1 MKPPIFRLPLP
12 GQFTTN
18 TLTAALSLALMGA
31 SIGPSVFAQ
40 TPCPEVRVLAEEL
53 LAPSKVIQTPLG
65 DFLVSENG
73 TGAPNTGRISI
84 VDSQGTRRTLLDGLP
99 SGIDHTGGKSGTS
112 SLWLRGRTLFVV
124 NGLGDVTL
132 PGPLPGTEMPN
143 PHPSSPIFSS
153 VLEVHFSAAMEQRT
167 TGVALTPADHVA
179 LKNGKELI
187 LSDADGQKMTLR
199 LVVDF
204 PDYAPE
210 PMPTFPANVRHC
222 NPYGI
227 VADAQYLYVIDAGFN
242 IVRKVDSNTG
252 ASDTLV
258 TFPRTPNPAPVG
270 KPFIENVPT
279 SIHPAGGQLLVTLLS
294 GAPAFLPG
302 YSQVWQVDPASGAA
316 GPLVEGLSSA
326 IDTLP
331 LPQEQNYQSLLTLEY
346 DLNFPKSGPGR
357 LQFFATPT
365 STPSVVSACLVT
377 PTSMVYDV
385 NSGQLVIAQLGTGQL
400 VVLPLDIS
408 SL

>member
-1 MKPPIFRLPLP
+1 MKQQICHLPLP
-12 GQFTTN
+12 GPLTTK
-18 TLTAALSLALMGA
+18 TLAALLRLMLMEA
-31 SIGPSVFAQ
+31 AIESSVFAQ
-40 TPCPEVRVLAEEL
+40 TPCPEATVLADGL

-84 VDSQGTRRTLLDGLP
+84 VDSHCQRTLLDGLP
-99 SGIDHTGGKSGTS
+99 SGIDHTGAKSGTS
-112 SLWLRGRTLFVV
+112 ALWLRGRTLFVV

-132 PGPLPGTEMPN
+132 PGPLPGSEMPN

-167 TGVALTPADHVA
+167 SGVTLTLADHQA
-179 LKNGKELI
+179 LKDGKELI
-187 LSDADGQKMTLR
+187 LRDAEGQKMTLR
-199 LVVDF
+199 LAVDF
-204 PDYAPE
+204 PDYVSE

-222 NPYGI
+222 NPYGV
-227 VADAQYLYVIDAGFN
+227 VADGQYLFVIDAGFN
-242 IVRKVDSNTG
+242 SVRKVDITTG
-252 ASDTLV
+252 ASHTLV
-258 TFPRTPNPAPVG
+258 AFPRTPNPAPTG
-270 KPFIENVPT
+270 KRLIENVPT

-302 YSQVWQVDPASGAA
+302 FSQVWQVDPDSGAA

-331 LPQEQNYQSLLTLEY
+331 LPQEQNFQSLLTLEY

-365 STPSVVSACLVT
+365 SIPSVVSACLVT
-377 PTSMVYDV
+377 PSSMVYDA
-385 NSGQLVIAQLGTGQL
+385 NSGQLVFVQLGTGQL
-400 VVLPLDIS
+400 LALPLDIL

>member
-1 MKPPIFRLPLP
+1 MKQQMRRMPLA
-12 GQFTTN
+12 GLLTSN
-18 TLTAALSLALMGA
+18 TLAAALSLALTGTW
-31 SIGPSVFAQ
+31 IGPSAFAQ
-40 TPCPEVRVLAEEL
+40 TPCPEASVLTGGL
-53 LAPSKVIQTPLG
+53 LAPSKIIQTPLG

-73 TGAPNTGRISI
+73 TGAPNSGRISI
-84 VDSQGTRRTLLDGLP
+84 VDSQGARRTLLDGLP

-112 SLWLRGRTLFVV
+112 ALWLRGRALFIV

-153 VLEVHFSAAMEQRT
+153 VLEVHFSAAMEQHT
-167 TGVALTPADHVA
+167 SGVALTLADHQA

-187 LSDADGQKMTLR
+187 LSDAGGQKMTLR

-204 PDYAPE
+204 PDYASE
-210 PMPTFPANVRHC
+210 PMPTFAANVRHC

-227 VADAQYLYVIDAGFN
+227 VAEGQYLYVIDAGFN
-242 IVRKVDSNTG
+242 VVRKVDITTG
-252 ASDTLV
+252 ISDTLV
-258 TFPRTPNPAPVG
+258 AFSRTPNPSPIG

-279 SIHPAGGQLLVTLLS
+279 SIHMAGGQLLVTLLS
-294 GAPAFLPG
+294 GAPSFLPG
-302 YSQVWQVDPASGAA
+302 YSQVWQVDPDSGSA

-365 STPSVVSACLVT
+365 SNPLVVSGCLVT
-377 PTSMVYDV
+377 PTSMVYDDK
-385 NSGQLVIAQLGTGQL
+385 SGQLVIAQLGTGQL
-400 VVLPLDIS
+400 VALPLDIP

>member
-1 MKPPIFRLPLP
+1 MKQPIRRLPLP
-12 GQFTTN
+12 GKLTTN
-18 TLTAALSLALMGA
+18 TLAAALSLTLMAA
-31 SIGPSVFAQ
+31 SIGPCIFAQ
-40 TPCPEVRVLAEEL
+40 TPCPEVSVLADGL

-65 DFLVSENG
+65 NFLVSENG

-84 VDSQGTRRTLLDGLP
+84 VDSQGIRRTLLEGLP
-99 SGIDHTGGKSGTS
+99 SGTDQTGGKSGTS
-112 SLWLRGRTLFVV
+112 ALWLRGRTLFVV

-153 VLEVHFSAAMEQRT
+153 VLEVHFSASMEQRT
-167 TGVALTPADHVA
+167 SGVALTLADHQA

-187 LSDADGQKMTLR
+187 RSDADGHKMTLR

-204 PDYAPE
+204 PDYAAE

-227 VADAQYLYVIDAGFN
+227 VAEGQYLYVIDAGFN
-242 IVRKVDSNTG
+242 LVRKVDITTG
-252 ASDTLV
+252 VSDTLV
-258 TFPRTPNPAPVG
+258 TFPRTPNPAPTG
-270 KPFIENVPT
+270 KRLIENVPT

-294 GAPAFLPG
+294 GAPSFLPG
-302 YSQVWQVDPASGAA
+302 YSQVWQVDPDSGMA
-316 GPLVEGLSSA
+316 GPLVEGLSLA
-326 IDTLP
+326 IDTLAP
-331 LPQEQNYQSLLTLEY
+331 PQEQNYQSLLTLEY
-346 DLNFPKSGPGR
+346 DLNFPKPGPGR

-400 VVLPLDIS
+400 VVIPLEIP